1 MYSGNQN
8 HKFVL
13 DPTKISIG
21 TANFHK
27 NYGAISNYRVSLKEI
42 SKIDRLMIKNGITKI
57 DSALSYIDF
66 DYSNFPRSF
75 FKDRKVTSKIS
86 IDDLILKHIWSEDGV
101 LEVIENMLRYLGV
114 HKLDS
119 ILIHGVSDHNSDNF
133 NWFLDG
139 LNKSVSVGLVSN
151 LGVSTYTREEL
162 EPYFNKM
169 KLDIIQIPL
178 NPINREFLDIAFL
191 SRVKTLGI
199 RIQTRSTFLQGALLT
214 RNFKVQTQKG
224 PFNQDNL
231 LSWWNFLNLINENP
245 LTSCINF
252 VSQFD
257 FIDEYIFGI
266 NSYKNLEEIIFCK
279 NSTHEIPWEKLELD
293 LADYNDPRLWKS

>member
-1 MYSGNQN
+1 MSSGNQN

-66 DYSNFPRSF
+66 DYSNFPRTF
-75 FKDRKVTSKIS
+75 FKERIVTSKIS
-86 IDDLILKHIWSEDGV
+86 IDDLIRKHIWSEDGV
-101 LEVIENMLRYLGV
+101 LEVIENMLRYLGIY
-114 HKLDS
+114 KFDS

-133 NWFLDG
+133 NWFLNG

-178 NPINREFLDIAFL
+178 NPINQEFLDTVFL
-191 SRVKTLGI
+191 NRVKTLGI
-199 RIQTRSTFLQGALLT
+199 RIQTRSAFLQGALLT
-214 RNFKVQTQKG
+214 RNFRVLTQNG
-224 PFNQDNL
+224 PFDQDSL
-231 LSWWNFLNLINENP
+231 LSWWNFLSLINENP

-257 FIDEYIFGI
+257 FIDEFIFGI
-266 NSYKNLEEIIFCK
+266 NSSKDLKEIMFCK
-279 NSTHEIPWEKLELD
+279 NSTREIPWDKLELD